1 MEIARPFLLFLLLLL
16 PALYYG
22 YRRSLVHLTRSQR
35 IVSLIMRAIIVVLL
49 ILSVADL
56 QYLKTDDELAVIFL
70 ADISDSI
77 SAIGL
82 ETLTDYINKALE
94 SRGAGQQAGVIGF
107 TDRAEILKD
116 FRVESEDE
124 LDLAEIKQSWLEADE
139 EAGDATNIAQAVEM
153 AWGVFP
159 ANANKRIVL
168 VTDGV
173 ETQGDAIHTGLRGQ
187 DFGVQIDTVPLYPSD
202 EPEVMLERIDAPVQV
217 KQGEPFSL
225 EVLVHSNHEDI
236 AEIRLFKNKFEAAAQ
251 EVRLV
256 AGENRVLFTQ
266 RHQRRTER

>member
-22 YRRSLVHLTRSQR
+22 YRRSLVDLSRRQQ
-35 IVSLIMRAIIVVLL
+35 IISLIIRAIIIVLL

-77 SAIGL
+77 SADGL
-82 ETLTDYINKALE
+82 ETSTDYINKALE
-94 SRGAGQQAGVIGF
+94 SCGAGQQAGVIAF

-116 FRVESEDE
+116 FRGEYEDE
-124 LDLAEIKQSWLEADE
+124 LDLAEIKQSWLDE
-139 EAGDATNIAQAVEM
+139 DEDAGDATNIAQAVEM

-217 KQGEPFSL
+217 K
-225 EVLVHSNHEDI
+225 
-236 AEIRLFKNKFEAAAQ
+236 
-251 EVRLV
+251 
-256 AGENRVLFTQ
+256 
-266 RHQRRTER
+266 

>member
-1 MEIARPFLLFLLLLL
+1 MEIARPFLLFLVLLL

-22 YRRSLVHLTRSQR
+22 DRRSLVDLTRTQR

-49 ILSVADL
+49 ILSVAYL

-82 ETLTDYINKALE
+82 ETSTDYINEALE
-94 SRGAGQQAGVIGF
+94 SQGAGQQAGVIGF

-173 ETQGDAIHTGLRGQ
+173 ETQGDAIHTGHRGDSSFQEQRNSRPQRKRFAWLRAKIGCC
-187 DFGVQIDTVPLYPSD
+187 L
-202 EPEVMLERIDAPVQV
+202 
-217 KQGEPFSL
+217 
-225 EVLVHSNHEDI
+225 H
-236 AEIRLFKNKFEAAAQ
+236 
-251 EVRLV
+251 
-256 AGENRVLFTQ
+256 
-266 RHQRRTER
+266 RHQRRAER